1 MFSKNNIEDAL
12 NIDIAVSSEMEIKI
26 QEWGQMYKNEAP
38 WINDDIKSLELPSA
52 IANEFVRL
60 TMAEFNSNITGG
72 ARASYIKN
80 TYDLAIKELPNNL
93 EHGNARGGLI
103 LKPYVKNNNIFVEFI
118 QQGYFFPIEYDDTGK
133 ITGAVFVSQK
143 TRGEDI
149 FTRLEYHTLQGNNY
163 FIINKAFKSK
173 DEDDLGDEIS
183 LKQIEEWKN
192 IQEKTKINN
201 IEKPL
206 FAYYKPPMA
215 NNIDT
220 KSPLG
225 IAVYARAENLIKD
238 ADIQYGR
245 TMWEYEA
252 SEKAIYAS
260 TEALRQRHKNG
271 ISLWEI
277 PKLKDRLFRAVDVS
291 KANGEDLF
299 HDYSPEVRD
308 EAFWR
313 GLNKV
318 LERIEFNCMLAYGT
332 LSEPTYSDKTATEIN
347 ASKQRSFT
355 AVSRMQ
361 ENLQDALEDLLYA
374 IDVLT
379 TLYNLAPVGT
389 YQVSFEWG
397 DSILMDTEKEQ
408 VLQMQEVNAGLR
420 SKLKYIMFRYGLTE
434 EQALEEMQQKKKK
447 KMSNQEAFGFTSSNN
462 GDDEE

>member
-80 TYDLAIKELPNNL
+80 IYDLAIKELPNNL

-173 DEDDLGDEIS
+173 DEDDLGDEIP
-183 LKQIEEWKN
+183 LKQIEEWRN
-192 IQEKTKINN
+192 IQEKTEINN

-332 LSEPTYSDKTATEIN
+332 LSEPTYSDKTATEIK

-379 TLYNLAPVGT
+379 TLYNLAPVGM
-389 YQVSFEWG
+389 YQASFEWG

-408 VLQMQEVNAGLR
+408 VLQMQEVSAGLR

-434 EQALEEMQQKKKK
+434 EQALEEMQQIQKE
-447 KMSNQEAFGFTSSNN
+447 KMSNQEAFGFNEN
-462 GDDEE
+462 ID

>member
-80 TYDLAIKELPNNL
+80 IYDLAIKELPNNL

-173 DEDDLGDEIS
+173 DEDDLGDEIP
-183 LKQIEEWKN
+183 LKQIEEWRN
-192 IQEKTKINN
+192 IQEKTEINN

-332 LSEPTYSDKTATEIN
+332 LSEPTYSDKTATEIK

-379 TLYNLAPVGT
+379 TLYNLAPVGM
-389 YQVSFEWG
+389 YQASFEWG

-408 VLQMQEVNAGLR
+408 VLQMQEVSAGLR

-434 EQALEEMQQKKKK
+434 EQALEEMQQIQKE
-447 KMSNQEAFGFTSSNN
+447 KMSNQEAFGFN
-462 GDDEE
+462 GNIEEEK

>member
-12 NIDIAVSSEMEIKI
+12 NLEIAVSTEMELKI
-26 QEWGQMYKNEAP
+26 QDWGRMYKNEAP

-60 TMAEFNSNITGG
+60 TMSEFNTDITGS
-72 ARASYIKN
+72 ARASYIKKIYYN
-80 TYDLAIKELPNNL
+80 AIKELPNNL
-93 EHGNARGGLI
+93 EHGNAKGGLV

-133 ITGAVFVSQK
+133 IIGAVFVSQK
-143 TRGEDI
+143 IKGEDI
-149 FTRLEYHTLQGNNY
+149 YTRLEYHSLQGTDY

-173 DEDDLGDEIS
+173 DENDLGDEVP
-183 LKQIEEWKN
+183 LYQVEEWKS
-192 IQEKTKINN
+192 IQEETKIEN

-206 FAYYKPPMA
+206 FSYYKPPIA
-215 NNIDT
+215 NNIDV

-225 IAVYARAENLIKD
+225 ISVYAKAENLIKD

-271 ISLWEI
+271 VSLWEI
-277 PKLKDRLFRAVDVS
+277 PKLKDRLFRTVDIT
-291 KANGEDLF
+291 KANGEELF

-313 GLNKV
+313 GLNKII
-318 LERIEFNCMLAYGT
+318 ERIEFNVGLAYGT
-332 LSEPTYSDKTATEIN
+332 LSEPTFSDKTETEIKT
-347 ASKQRSFT
+347 SKQRSYVT
-355 AVSRMQ
+355 VSRMQ

-374 IDVLT
+374 IDTLT
-379 TLYNLAPVGT
+379 TLYNLAPIGT
-389 YQVSFEWG
+389 YQASFEWG
-397 DSILMDTEKEQ
+397 DSVLMDTEKEQ

-434 EQALEEMQQKKKK
+434 EQALEELARIQEE
-447 KMSNQEAFGFTSSNN
+447 KMSNQEALGFNEN
-462 GDDEE
+462 INEE

>member
-12 NIDIAVSSEMEIKI
+12 NLEIAVSTEMELKI
-26 QEWGQMYKNEAP
+26 QDWGKMYKNEAP

-60 TMAEFNSNITGG
+60 TMSEFNTDITGS
-72 ARASYIKN
+72 ARASYIKKIYYN
-80 TYDLAIKELPNNL
+80 AIKELPNNL
-93 EHGNARGGLI
+93 EHGNAKGGLV

-133 ITGAVFVSQK
+133 IIGAVFVSQK
-143 TRGEDI
+143 TKGEDI
-149 FTRLEYHTLQGNNY
+149 YTRLEYHSLKGTEY

-173 DEDDLGDEIS
+173 DEDDLGDEIP
-183 LKQIEEWKN
+183 LYQVEEWKS
-192 IQEKTKINN
+192 IQEETKIEN

-206 FAYYKPPMA
+206 FSYYKPPIA
-215 NNIDT
+215 NNIDV

-225 IAVYARAENLIKD
+225 ISVYAKAENLIKD

-260 TEALRQRHKNG
+260 TEALRQRHRNG
-271 ISLWEI
+271 VSLWEI
-277 PKLKDRLFRAVDVS
+277 PKLKDRLFRAVDITKS
-291 KANGEDLF
+291 NGEELF

-313 GLNKV
+313 GLNKII
-318 LERIEFNCMLAYGT
+318 ERIEFNVGLAYGT
-332 LSEPTYSDKTATEIN
+332 LSEPTFSDKTATEIKT
-347 ASKQRSFT
+347 SKQRSYVT
-355 AVSRMQ
+355 VSRMQ

-389 YQVSFEWG
+389 YQASFEWG
-397 DSILMDTEKEQ
+397 DSVLMDTEKEQ
-408 VLQMQEVNAGLR
+408 VLQMQEVAAGLR

-434 EQALEEMQQKKKK
+434 QQALEELDRIQKE
-447 KMSNQEAFGFTSSNN
+447 KMSNQEAFGFTENIK
-462 GDDEE
+462 EE